1 MDNFSRY
8 ITSWRVAD
16 KVCAKVRIETFE
28 ETIINAGL
36 KPKQKEKT
44 ELIVDGG
51 TENNNKS
58 VETLLEKY
66 PVDKLVALK
75 DILKS
80 NSMVESLN
88 KIIKY
93 DYLYPRNIHDQAELV
108 KIMRKIVVPDYNDKR
123 PNGQLFG
130 LTPAEAY
137 GRKTVNFKKIREK
150 MVEAHHKRIAYN
162 QTHACLGCPF
172 GCNQN

>member
-8 ITSWRVAD
+8 ITSWRIGD

-28 ETIINAGL
+28 ETIINAGIE
-36 KPKQKEKT
+36 PNQKEKT

-51 TENNNKS
+51 TENNNNNKE
-58 VETLLEKY
+58 VTTLLQKY
-66 PVDKLVALK
+66 PVDKLVAMK

-93 DYLYPRNIHDQAELV
+93 D
-108 KIMRKIVVPDYNDKR
+108 
-123 PNGQLFG
+123 
-130 LTPAEAY
+130 
-137 GRKTVNFKKIREK
+137 
-150 MVEAHHKRIAYN
+150 
-162 QTHACLGCPF
+162 
-172 GCNQN
+172 

>member
-28 ETIINAGL
+28 ETIINAGI
-36 KPKQKEKT
+36 KPNQKEKT

-51 TENNNKS
+51 TENNNKA
-58 VETLLEKY
+58 VMTLLQKY

-80 NSMVESLN
+80 NSMIESLN
-88 KIIKY
+88 KLIKY
-93 DYLYPRNIHDQAELV
+93 DYLYPRNIHDQEELE
-108 KIMRKIVVPDYNDKR
+108 KLMRKNVVPDYNEQTTKR
-123 PNGQLFG
+123 TTIRTHTSRG
-130 LTPAEAY
+130 L
-137 GRKTVNFKKIREK
+137 REK
-150 MVEAHHKRIAYN
+150 DCE
-162 QTHACLGCPF
+162 L
-172 GCNQN
+172 